1 MSPADRITRDEVMLK
16 LRKQGELRAQ
26 GNRAQSAKK
35 SFLRANKAIRATVPT
50 RASKRLV
57 PERQEPNRKV
67 GDVTPSKGPGDQGHQ
82 IDRAAST

>member
-1 MSPADRITRDEVMLK
+1 MGPADRIVRDEVMLK